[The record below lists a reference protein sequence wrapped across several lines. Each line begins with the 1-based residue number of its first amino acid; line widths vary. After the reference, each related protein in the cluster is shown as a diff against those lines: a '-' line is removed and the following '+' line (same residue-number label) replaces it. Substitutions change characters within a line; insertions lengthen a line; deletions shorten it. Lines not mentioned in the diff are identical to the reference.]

1 MIYCA
6 KALTERDRLQLLDK
20 IEELGGD
27 VIRTQGEIDSLNFW
41 FEFKTVPY
49 SVICKFRGFAYVAP
63 SILNVNEE

>member
-6 KALTERDRLQLLDK
+6 KALSEIDKSRILDK
-20 IEELGGD
+20 IEEMGGD
-27 VIRTQGEIDSLNFW
+27 VIRTEGEIDPLNFW

-49 SVICKFRGFAYVAP
+49 SVICKFGGFAYVAP